1 MAVIERGVGAGDAAR
16 RCRARSFQR
25 CGMAQRGL
33 SVARMFLGTRGI
45 AGHRR
50 HMRAVRS
57 RAAACC
63 SSVVPA

>member
-1 MAVIERGVGAGDAAR
+1 MIERGVAAGDAAR

-25 CGMAQRGL
+25 GGMAQRGL
-33 SVARMFLGTRGI
+33 SVARMVLGTRGI

-50 HMRAVRS
+50 RLRSVRS

-63 SSVVPA
+63 SRVVPA